1 MLKRR
6 VSGDFKTSKPSCKRA
21 SMHNKAQDVPHN
33 HNTPEHTVGQKVH
46 PRLFRLSARYDWDAQ
61 WYAESHA
68 FAAHLAQDMMLRRLV
83 GENISKVPMGPMA
96 VTRTC
101 KGCAI
106 HLRYPRVSQ
115 VQGRLAGEA
124 EAARERVRS
133 RFGDGIDV
141 VLDDIRRPELS
152 AHVIARS
159 IVDQVERRA
168 HIKRAIRRAASA
180 AARHGARGV
189 KVMCSGRLNGAE
201 IARTEWHMEGTVPLH
216 SIGAEVDYA
225 ASCARTVYGTVGV
238 KVWVHAA
245 LPCRDGCVHG
255 ATEVRHAPAW

>member
-6 VSGDFKTSKPSCKRA
+6 VSRHFKTSKPSGKRA
-21 SMHNKAQDVPHN
+21 SLHNKAQDVPHN
-33 HNTPEHTVGQKVH
+33 HNTPELTVGQKVH
-46 PRLFRLSARYDWDAQ
+46 PRLFRLSTRYDWDAQ

-83 GENISKVPMGPMA
+83 GSKMSKVPMGPMA

-106 HLRYPRVSQ
+106 HLRCPRVSQ

-124 EAARERVRS
+124 ARDIVRL

-141 VLDDIRRPELS
+141 VLDDMRRPELS
-152 AHVIARS
+152 AHVIARRV
-159 IVDQVERRA
+159 VDQVERRA
-168 HIKRAIRRAASA
+168 HIKRTIRRAASA

-225 ASCARTVYGTVGV
+225 ATCAKTVYGTVGV
-238 KVWVHAA
+238 KVWVH
-245 LPCRDGCVHG
+245 G
-255 ATEVRHAPAW
+255 ATEVRHAQAL

>member
-1 MLKRR
+1 MFKRR
-6 VSGDFKTSKPSCKRA
+6 VRGHVKTSKPSRERA
-21 SMHNKAQDVPHN
+21 SLHNKAQDVPHN
-33 HNTPEHTVGQKVH
+33 PNTSELTVGQKVN

-83 GENISKVPMGPMA
+83 GEKMSKVPMGPIT

-106 HLRYPRVSQ
+106 HLRCPRISQ

-124 EAARERVRS
+124 DAVREIVRL
-133 RFGDGIDV
+133 RFGEGIDV

-159 IVDQVERRA
+159 VVDQVERRS

-201 IARTEWHMEGTVPLH
+201 IARTEWHIEGTVPLH
-216 SIGAEVDYA
+216 SIGAEIDYA
-225 ASCARTVYGTVGV
+225 AACAKTVYGTVGV

-245 LPCRDGCVHG
+245 TQYGGSVNG
-255 ATEVRHAPAW
+255 ATEVRHASAL